1 MGRDTVKR
9 LRLLGVVLA
18 AVALTVPALAS
29 AGQGQGG
36 QGQGTKKTAGVPHR
50 FYTQTNNPAGN
61 TVLVYARHSNGT
73 IALIANVAT
82 GGKGQPTPPGTP
94 TFGLPVV
101 DSQGSVDLTPDGKL
115 LFVVNAGDNSVTSF
129 QVTAGGL
136 KRVAHVSS
144 HGKLPVSLASSGHLL
159 YVLNG
164 LSYNV
169 FGWRFSSG
177 GQLTP
182 IAGSNRKVIAVTPKG
197 KKDKNGA
204 PAGIGFSSNGKV
216 LAVTQRALPR
226 KYGEIDTYVIS
237 ASGAAG
243 APHAFA
249 TPNIDNPFGFSAV
262 GNYFLISNA
271 GYVATANGAMPQVG
285 DFSQFT
291 GTAATYKVSNA
302 GNLTLVSNIK
312 TGGRAACWL
321 IVTKNGRR
329 AFVTNTLGATA
340 PTGGVGAVSSLS
352 VAANGKM
359 TLSHQ
364 ANTAPGFPADMALSN
379 DNKYLY
385 VIDPSSALSAPPP
398 AGPGLKSQIDVYRLG
413 PGGSMTQIQATP
425 ATLPPGISGA
435 GAF

>member
-1 MGRDTVKR
+1 MG
-9 LRLLGVVLA
+9 LLLV
-18 AVALTVPALAS
+18 AVALLAPWAADAAKQG
-29 AGQGQGG
+29 AG
-36 QGQGTKKTAGVPHR
+36 KKSGVPHR

-61 TVLVYARHSNGT
+61 TVLVYNRAANGT
-73 IALIANVAT
+73 ISLLGNVAT

-115 LFVVNAGDNSVTSF
+115 LFVVNAGDNTVTSF
-129 QVTAGGL
+129 EATASGL
-136 KRVAHVSS
+136 KKVDRVST
-144 HGKLPVSLASSGHLL
+144 HGKLPVSLATSGHLL

-164 LSYNV
+164 LSYSIY
-169 FGWRFSSG
+169 GWHFSSTG
-177 GQLTP
+177 KLTP
-182 IAGSNRKVIAVTPKG
+182 IAGSDRKLKAVTPKG

-204 PAGIGFSSNGKV
+204 PAGIGFSANGDV

-226 KYGEIDTYVIS
+226 KYGEIDTFVIARDGS
-237 ASGAAG
+237 AGPARAT
-243 APHAFA
+243 A
-249 TPNIDNPFGFSAV
+249 TPGIDNPFGFSAV
-262 GNYFLISNA
+262 GRYFLISNA
-271 GYVATANGAMPQVG
+271 GQVNTANGAMPQVG
-285 DFSQFT
+285 DFTQFT
-291 GTAATYKVSNA
+291 GTAATYKVSNT
-302 GNLTLVSNIK
+302 GKLTLVSNVK

-329 AFVTNTLGATA
+329 AFVTNTLGSTA

-352 VAANGKM
+352 VAGNGKM

-364 ANTAPGFPADMALSN
+364 ASTAPGFPADMALSN
-379 DNKYLY
+379 DDKYLY

-398 AGPGLKSQIDVYRLG
+398 AGLGIDSQIDVYRVG
-413 PGGSMTQIQATP
+413 SGGSLTEIQATP

>member
-1 MGRDTVKR
+1 MGRNAVRIAR
-9 LRLLGVVLA
+9 LMGILLA
-18 AVALTVPALAS
+18 AVALLAPWAADAAKS
-29 AGQGQGG
+29 SKK
-36 QGQGTKKTAGVPHR
+36 KKTPGVPHR
-50 FYTQTNNPAGN
+50 FYTQTNNPSGN
-61 TVLVYARHSNGT
+61 TVLVYDRRADGT
-73 IALIANVAT
+73 ITLLASAPT

-115 LFVVNAGDNSVTSF
+115 LFVVNAGDNTVSSLR
-129 QVTAGGL
+129 VTANGL
-136 KRVAHVSS
+136 KLVSHVSS

-164 LSYNV
+164 LSYSV
-169 FGWRFSSG
+169 FGWHFSSTG
-177 GQLTP
+177 KLTP
-182 IAGSNRKVIAVTPKG
+182 IAGSDRKLTAITPKG

-204 PAGIGFSSNGKV
+204 PAAIGFSANGDV

-226 KYGEIDTYVIS
+226 KYGEIDTFVIRRDGS
-237 ASGAAG
+237 AGPS
-243 APHAFA
+243 HATA
-249 TPNIDNPFGFSAV
+249 TPGIDNPFGFSAV
-262 GNYFLISNA
+262 GKYFLVSNA
-271 GYVATANGAMPQVG
+271 GQVNTANGAMPQVG
-285 DFSQFT
+285 DFTQFT
-291 GTAATYKVSNA
+291 GTAATFRVSNA
-302 GNLTLVSNIK
+302 GKLTLVGNVK

-321 IVTKNGRR
+321 IVTKNGHR

-364 ANTAPGFPADMALSN
+364 ANTGPGFPADMALSS

-398 AGPGLKSQIDVYRLG
+398 LGPGIKSQIDVYRLG
-413 PGGSMTQIQATP
+413 AGGSLTQIQATP

>member
-1 MGRDTVKR
+1 MGRNAVRIAR
-9 LRLLGVVLA
+9 LMGILLAAVVVLA
-18 AVALTVPALAS
+18 PWAADAAKKS
-29 AGQGQGG
+29 K
-36 QGQGTKKTAGVPHR
+36 TKTTGVPHR

-61 TVLVYARHSNGT
+61 TVLVYARRANGT
-73 IALIANVAT
+73 ITLLANVPT

-129 QVTAGGL
+129 EVTASGL
-136 KRVAHVSS
+136 KRESHVPS
-144 HGKLPVSLASSGHLL
+144 HGKLPVALASSGDLL

-164 LSYNV
+164 KSYNV
-169 FGWRFSSG
+169 FGWRFSSTG
-177 GQLTP
+177 KLTP
-182 IAGSNRKVIAVTPKG
+182 VAGSNRKIIAVTPKG
-197 KKDKNGA
+197 KKDHNGA
-204 PAGIGFSSNGKV
+204 PAGIGFSANGDV

-226 KYGEIDTYVIS
+226 KYGEIDTFVIRRDGS
-237 ASGAAG
+237 AEPARAT
-243 APHAFA
+243 A
-249 TPNIDNPFGFSAV
+249 TPGIDNPFGFSAV
-262 GNYFLISNA
+262 GNYFLVSNA
-271 GYVATANGAMPQVG
+271 GYVATPNGGMPQVG
-285 DFSQFT
+285 DFTQFT
-291 GTAATYKVSNA
+291 GTAATYKVSKT
-302 GNLTLVSNIK
+302 GKLTLVSNVK

-359 TLSHQ
+359 KLSHQ
-364 ANTAPGFPADMALSN
+364 ANTAQGFPADMALSN

>member
-1 MGRDTVKR
+1 MGRNAVRIAR
-9 LRLLGVVLA
+9 LMGILLAAAVVLA
-18 AVALTVPALAS
+18 PWAADAAKKS
-29 AGQGQGG
+29 K
-36 QGQGTKKTAGVPHR
+36 TKTTGVPHR
-50 FYTQTNNPAGN
+50 FYTETNNPAGN
-61 TVLVYARHSNGT
+61 TVLVYARRANGT
-73 IALIANVAT
+73 ITLLANVPT

-101 DSQGSVDLTPDGKL
+101 DSQGAVDLTPDGKL

-129 QVTAGGL
+129 QVTASGL
-136 KRVAHVSS
+136 KRESRVSS
-144 HGKLPVSLASSGHLL
+144 HGKLPVSLASSGSLL

-164 LSYNV
+164 KSFNV
-169 FGWRFSSG
+169 YGWRFSSTG
-177 GQLTP
+177 KLTP
-182 IAGSNRKVIAVTPKG
+182 VAGSDRKLIAVTPKG
-197 KKDKNGA
+197 KKDHNGA
-204 PAGIGFSSNGKV
+204 PAGIGFSANGDV

-226 KYGEIDTYVIS
+226 KYGEIDTFVIARDGS
-237 ASGAAG
+237 AGPA
-243 APHAFA
+243 HAFA
-249 TPNIDNPFGFSAV
+249 TPGVDNPFGFSAV
-262 GNYFLISNA
+262 GSYFLVSNA
-271 GYVATANGAMPQVG
+271 GYAATPNGSPPQVG
-285 DFSQFT
+285 DFTQFT
-291 GTAATYKVSNA
+291 GTAATYKVSNT
-302 GNLTLVSNIK
+302 GKLTLVSNVK

-321 IVTKNGRR
+321 IVTKNGHR

-359 TLSHQ
+359 KLSHQ

-379 DNKYLY
+379 DNRYLY